1 MIDEHPESS
10 DATQAI
16 SREQQVTEAWNLYAS
31 GRHLVP
37 GDVLSNR
44 FVIIRFLASG
54 GMGEVYEA
62 ADRHLQNKHL
72 ALKTLLPEIAGKASI
87 RQRFEREV
95 LVAREVNHPNVC
107 PTFDIFRAEGPR
119 GPVLFLT
126 MKLLRGESL
135 AGRLHRS
142 GSLPVETA
150 IPIARQMASGLDA
163 AHRAGIIHR
172 DFKPGNVMLEN
183 AGGEVRVAITD
194 FGLSRWYESDETLA
208 APGQVAGTRGYLAP
222 ELFEGRMASPASD
235 VYAFGMVLHEMLT
248 GDKPRGQ
255 PGRPHDSVAP
265 STLTPGLPAKWDR
278 VILGCLEKDPARRF
292 QSAGEAMAAL
302 EERVVIPSR
311 LPAVPRQL
319 SRRHVLVAGAG
330 AAACAAGGVWVGWP
344 AIYRHAHPLPEKRFV
359 ALMAWPPE
367 PASQQHAILKAVLD
381 VIGNRLARAEAYV
394 KDLLLISSSDL
405 QGHAAPRQPSE
416 AVSAL
421 GANLVLAAS
430 LRTHKDGYRLG
441 LNILD
446 AASAAPLRSS
456 YVSASASDLG
466 VLADKAAA
474 AAARLLDIQ
483 VAPAHRKDEEDL
495 ASVPPAAYQL
505 FTSAE
510 ASMSEPNHTGLDA
523 AIGKYQSALEADPQ
537 FALGYAKLALA
548 YAQKFRLTRER
559 AALKLAASNADL
571 ALRYNPDSAK
581 AVQSKALVYLYS
593 GQTPEAVTMLKRA
606 LSLDPGNPEILV
618 ARALAFRD
626 LDNYADEEKV
636 YRELLKQRPNY
647 WPAYNELGFVL
658 SRQGRYR
665 EAAEAFDVASTVAP
679 QVALPL
685 NNLGAMY
692 LVLNRQKEA
701 ADAFRRSLQHAP
713 NALAYLNLGNIA
725 FQDRDY
731 RGALTYYIKAR
742 DLKPNDDLAWRNMA
756 DCYTMLGN
764 PKLAAESYTKAAE
777 IAAAE
782 IATNPRRGAA
792 WMTLAF
798 YHAKIGRRA
807 DAEADLKAA
816 DARGATDLESQ
827 FTKAQ
832 TLAVLGH
839 TEQALQTVL
848 RCLDQ
853 GLSPVE
859 AQLALD
865 LKGLRGDPRYASH
878 VATLG
883 RKPAR
888 AGS

>member
-72 ALKTLLPEIAGKASI
+72 ALKTLRPEIAGKASI

-319 SRRHVLVAGAG
+319 SRRHVLVAGSKASEWSFFDSSSTPMKS
-330 AAACAAGGVWVGWP
+330 ASLPVQIACA
-344 AIYRHAHPLPEKRFV
+344 
-359 ALMAWPPE
+359 PE
-367 PASQQHAILKAVLD
+367 PATGASGISDHA
-381 VIGNRLARAEAYV
+381 RE
-394 KDLLLISSSDL
+394 
-405 QGHAAPRQPSE
+405 
-416 AVSAL
+416 
-421 GANLVLAAS
+421 
-430 LRTHKDGYRLG
+430 
-441 LNILD
+441 
-446 AASAAPLRSS
+446 
-456 YVSASASDLG
+456 
-466 VLADKAAA
+466 
-474 AAARLLDIQ
+474 
-483 VAPAHRKDEEDL
+483 
-495 ASVPPAAYQL
+495 
-505 FTSAE
+505 
-510 ASMSEPNHTGLDA
+510 TG
-523 AIGKYQSALEADPQ
+523 
-537 FALGYAKLALA
+537 
-548 YAQKFRLTRER
+548 
-559 AALKLAASNADL
+559 SN
-571 ALRYNPDSAK
+571 
-581 AVQSKALVYLYS
+581 
-593 GQTPEAVTMLKRA
+593 E
-606 LSLDPGNPEILV
+606 
-618 ARALAFRD
+618 
-626 LDNYADEEKV
+626 
-636 YRELLKQRPNY
+636 
-647 WPAYNELGFVL
+647 
-658 SRQGRYR
+658 
-665 EAAEAFDVASTVAP
+665 
-679 QVALPL
+679 
-685 NNLGAMY
+685 
-692 LVLNRQKEA
+692 
-701 ADAFRRSLQHAP
+701 
-713 NALAYLNLGNIA
+713 
-725 FQDRDY
+725 
-731 RGALTYYIKAR
+731 
-742 DLKPNDDLAWRNMA
+742 
-756 DCYTMLGN
+756 
-764 PKLAAESYTKAAE
+764 
-777 IAAAE
+777 
-782 IATNPRRGAA
+782 
-792 WMTLAF
+792 
-798 YHAKIGRRA
+798 
-807 DAEADLKAA
+807 
-816 DARGATDLESQ
+816 
-827 FTKAQ
+827 
-832 TLAVLGH
+832 
-839 TEQALQTVL
+839 
-848 RCLDQ
+848 
-853 GLSPVE
+853 
-859 AQLALD
+859 
-865 LKGLRGDPRYASH
+865 
-878 VATLG
+878 
-883 RKPAR
+883 
-888 AGS
+888 